1 MILINPIIFLTN
13 FLNVSIKVFFSKK
26 LPNFRILAKLHK
38 DSKFGVRPLVNCA
51 NTTLSVLSKFID
63 FILKP
68 FNINHFSYIKDSQNL
83 MQKLENHK
91 CDSKTQLFSADFES
105 LYTNIPLS
113 DAIQI
118 ISDFISNES
127 NTEFTGYGFNK
138 ILELVLNNNFF
149 YFK

>member
-1 MILINPIIFLTN
+1 
-13 FLNVSIKVFFSKK
+13 
-26 LPNFRILAKLHK
+26 
-38 DSKFGVRPLVNCA
+38 
-51 NTTLSVLSKFID
+51 
-63 FILKP
+63 
-68 FNINHFSYIKDSQNL
+68 

-113 DAIQI
+113 DAIKI

-127 NTEFTGYGFNK
+127 NTEFTGSGFNK

-149 YFK
+149 YFKYLSCKKMFIAFFLQIAGVSMGTACGPAVANSYLRFFELKYCC